1 MVQTGGPAAINGF
14 LYQIL
19 SHLGW
24 LAEIRIKRRISG
36 TDVPEDMCLVLE
48 PKDGG
53 DARCEAAGI
62 YLVEQYKVRPDSTWS
77 VQTIIDDVLPDL
89 RSAVPETPVSNAKYR
104 FVTDGRA
111 GRLDNFRAFLKAVH
125 SVSDPSMLDDTGSY
139 KFGLNLPNSF
149 RSLFDYILLNTER
162 ASERSR
168 ADATMTVLHLL
179 KNFEMDFEIV
189 ADHHSDLIEK
199 MLRPL
204 CANLG
209 DERGKRQQL
218 VGILMERLSKG
229 EDRLDVAAID
239 ELLRS
244 AALDPDRLRK
254 LARLNEMLD
263 YLVDDSLERIG
274 YQASIDVRQPPEWP
288 EGKSVLLIAGE
299 SGEGKTWQLANL
311 SRAEADACQH
321 IVWIYAGQDT
331 ESTLKRAMRVVWQEG
346 LGCTDEKTPMA
357 LTVHYQEMVH
367 DAVMPWLTIAI
378 DDVQSPELARD
389 LVRQPWGRWGIRL
402 ALSVPERVASAVQH
416 AASDVH
422 VHRITRFSVNQIS
435 DLLDRKGRNW
445 GELPSDLQQLLRTP
459 ILAGLYLDLPY
470 DTFSTAPSCEYEIF
484 EAFWTRRMQEKG
496 KTGDDGILMLIA
508 ARVLEGRYYPVGRA
522 QWREVNLD
530 DVVIERLHATGWLN
544 YLPGGMVS
552 FAHDRLLNWAVAKF
566 FLQQLQIG
574 ELSIVQ
580 LADNLLQCADSS
592 SGHYAKS
599 LGYVPM
605 DVLWL
610 LAADQKRN
618 RQIANVITRLVES
631 QHYGNYGEILYVH
644 LLPTLGERAV
654 SVLQVL
660 LNELPERDYRFKVI
674 AQGLANVAI
683 QDGVDI
689 SEFSRTLLHSASIDR
704 QAVGITIATTKPSP
718 QFLDRLW
725 ELHQERCEVLDYSH
739 EELQRSPWDIQD
751 YEASFAALRAGVQ
764 TDPTWL
770 RDRIKKADPL
780 QERVNQFAYLLN
792 SLDHPSALD
801 IWSEVKNE
809 LMEKVPKDRPR
820 SLLHCIRRFGD
831 FSGIGFV
838 VSCLTRE
845 EDFASGAAF
854 ASLVKLDPDFAI
866 KKLAEIYRFELA
878 ASRGWWLPQLLRV
891 RPDATRRKLLEM
903 AHNRDHGS
911 KLLDNLFTGRANQ
924 LDAAMLRFRLRELE
938 SVLEVHSLS
947 ACQGHP
953 WITFPL
959 RLLNGVTRPDLL
971 EVLRQEAGSP
981 LERMVTEVACKRI
994 PGRSDFHDH
1003 VLEECRLFLINVNGN
1018 GITDLVNYELNSCG
1032 YWERYGGLGW
1042 AYCRPN
1048 TDTISILKDIC
1059 RRPVTDKVTGERSDG
1074 WFERY
1079 RATIALAAIGSDDG
1093 MIESI
1098 WAEGPEA
1105 VAGDLNKIR
1114 RMFGPIDK
1122 ACTKRT
1128 AEKIAQQ
1135 SATEG
1140 DILKSLTVA
1149 WLSRD
1154 VDFIPIVRHIFSAS
1168 DPDSEVARMACIVL
1182 IELGDTSIEFRE
1194 LALAMLRTKTN
1205 SRYAIDALLAI
1216 GKDIVSEL
1224 VNYLNDMPLAGWDD
1238 IKIQLAERLFHFT
1251 EAREDAIEWAVRL
1264 CKEWSLPMALPPL
1277 ELAAEAD
1284 DAEVRELII
1293 CKSFSENDI
1302 VVGEKVRAIQAL
1314 AKFDYERAV
1323 MAIKRQLRIT
1333 NKEFRQ
1339 LARLLVCLSPVGS
1352 VANLLDIAKIREDS
1366 VAAIGHALRRLGQGE
1381 VDTELSRCMTDSQ
1394 RAIRAVGVEL
1404 AGWLPPGRLV
1414 AEIETML
1421 EIETED
1427 KPRQAALEA
1436 LVRKEE
1442 QAITADLLSAFEKSS
1457 GNHRWPLL
1465 LALLKVGDP
1474 YLLSDRDDP
1483 LWIGKVLD
1491 QAPYIFSRHAK
1502 EILKNRKDEIKG

>member
-1 MVQTGGPAAINGF
+1 MVQLGGPAAINGF

-24 LAEIRIKRRISG
+24 LAEIRIKGRISG
-36 TDVPEDMCLVLE
+36 TDVPGDMCLVLE

-53 DARCEAAGI
+53 DARCEAPGV

-77 VQTIIDDVLPDL
+77 AQTIIDDVLPDL
-89 RSAVPETPVSNAKYR
+89 RYAVPEPPVSNAKYR

-111 GRLDNFRAFLKAVH
+111 GRLDNFRAFLKAVNGI
-125 SVSDPSMLDDTGSY
+125 SDPSILDDTESY
-139 KFGLNLPNSF
+139 KFGLNLPNTF
-149 RSLFDYILLNTER
+149 RSLFDYILTKTNR
-162 ASERSR
+162 SSERSR
-168 ADATMTVLHLL
+168 ADATATVLHLL
-179 KNFEMDFEIV
+179 KNFEMDFEV
-189 ADHHSDLIEK
+189 GADRHSDLIEK

-209 DERGKRQQL
+209 DESGKRQQL

-254 LARLNEMLD
+254 LARLNEMLA

-288 EGKSVLLIAGE
+288 EGKSILLIAGK

-311 SRAEADACQH
+311 SRAEADACQR

-357 LTVHYQEMVH
+357 LTAHYQEMVH
-367 DAVMPWLTIAI
+367 DAAMPWLTIAI

-389 LVRQPWGRWGIRL
+389 LVRQPWGRWGMRL

-470 DTFSTAPSCEYEIF
+470 DTISTAPNCEYEIF
-484 EAFWTRRMQEKG
+484 EAFWNRMQEM
-496 KTGDDGILMLIA
+496 TAAGDDGILMSIA
-508 ARVLEGRYYPVGRA
+508 ARVLGGRSYPVARTC
-522 QWREVNLD
+522 WDEVNLD
-530 DVVIERLHATGWLN
+530 VGAIERLQATGWINCLS
-544 YLPGGMVS
+544 GGIVD
-552 FAHDRLLNWAVAKF
+552 FAHDRLLNWAVAELL
-566 FLQQLQIG
+566 LQQLLIG
-574 ELSIVQ
+574 DLSAVQ
-580 LADNLLQCADSS
+580 LVEKLLQCADSP
-592 SGHYAKS
+592 SGQLSKN

-610 LAADQKRN
+610 LAADQKN
-618 RQIANVITRLVES
+618 THEITNIIKCLIES
-631 QHYGNYGEILYVH
+631 QHYGSYGEVLYLQ
-644 LLPTLGERAV
+644 LLPTLGTRIV
-654 SVLQVL
+654 CVLQNL
-660 LNELPERDYRFKVI
+660 LKGIPERDFRFKMI
-674 AQGLANVAI
+674 AQCFSALAVQDEVNLSGLT
-683 QDGVDI
+683 G
-689 SEFSRTLLHSASIDR
+689 SLLCSASIDK
-704 QAVGITIATTKPSP
+704 QSVGIAIATTKPSP

-725 ELHQERCEVLDYSH
+725 ELHQERCAVLDYSH

-751 YEASFAALRAGVQ
+751 YEASFAALRAGIQ

-770 RDRIKKADPL
+770 RDRIKKADPR

-792 SLDHPSALD
+792 NLDHPSALD

-809 LMEKVPKDRPR
+809 LIEKVPKDRPR
-820 SLLHCIRRFGD
+820 SLLYCIGRFGD
-831 FSGIGFV
+831 FSGIDFV

-854 ASLVKLDPDFAI
+854 ANLVKLDPDLAI
-866 KKLAEIYRFELA
+866 KKLPEIYRFELA

-938 SVLEVHSLS
+938 SALEVHSLS

-959 RLLNGVTRPDLL
+959 RLLNEVTRPDLL
-971 EVLRQEAGSP
+971 EVLRQEVGSP
-981 LERMVTEVACKRI
+981 LEHMVTEVACKRV
-994 PGRSDFHDH
+994 PGRSDFSDH
-1003 VLEECRLFLINVNGN
+1003 VLEECRLFLININGN
-1018 GITDLVNYELNSCG
+1018 GITNLVNYELNSCG

-1059 RRPVTDKVTGERSDG
+1059 RRPVIDKVMGERSDG
-1074 WFERY
+1074 WSERY

-1093 MIESI
+1093 VIESI

-1105 VAGDLNKIR
+1105 VAGDLNKFR
-1114 RMFGPIDK
+1114 GMLEPIDK
-1122 ACTKRT
+1122 GCTSR
-1128 AEKIAQQ
+1128 ASEKLAQQ
-1135 SATEG
+1135 ISTEEE
-1140 DILKSLTVA
+1140 ILKSLTIA
-1149 WLSRD
+1149 WLSKD
-1154 VDFIPIVRHIFSAS
+1154 VDFIPSVQHVLSSS
-1168 DPDSEVARMACIVL
+1168 DLDSQVARMACIAL
-1182 IELGDTSIEFRE
+1182 IELRDTSIEFYR

-1205 SRYAIDALLAI
+1205 SRHAINALLAI
-1216 GKDIVSEL
+1216 GKDVASEL
-1224 VNYLNDMPLAGWDD
+1224 VNYLNDIPLAGWDD
-1238 IKIQLAERLFHFT
+1238 TKIQLAERLFHFT
-1251 EAREDAIEWAVRL
+1251 EAREDVIQWAVQL
-1264 CKEWSLPMALPPL
+1264 CKEWSLPMAMPPL
-1277 ELAAEAD
+1277 EIAAEAD

-1293 CKSFSENDI
+1293 CKSFSEND
-1302 VVGEKVRAIQAL
+1302 VVVDEKVRAIQAL

-1323 MAIKRQLRIT
+1323 MAVKRQLRIT
-1333 NKEFRQ
+1333 NKEMRQ
-1339 LARLLVCLSPVGS
+1339 LARLLVHLSPVGS
-1352 VANLLDIAKIREDS
+1352 VAFLVDIAQIRENN
-1366 VAAIGHALRRLGQGE
+1366 VAAVGHALRRLDHEE
-1381 VDTELSRCMTDSQ
+1381 VDSELARYMTDPQ
-1394 RAIRAVGVEL
+1394 RTIRAVGVEL

-1414 AEIETML
+1414 AEIEAML
-1421 EIETED
+1421 EVETED
-1427 KPRQAALEA
+1427 KPRQAALKAVE
-1436 LVRKEE
+1436 RKEE
-1442 QAITADLLSAFEKSS
+1442 QAITADLLDAFEKSS
-1457 GNHRWPLL
+1457 GENRWPLL

-1474 YLLSDRDDP
+1474 YLLSDRDDS
-1483 LWIGKVLD
+1483 LWIGKALN
-1491 QAPYIFSRHAK
+1491 QAPYIFKRHAK
-1502 EILKNRKDEIKG
+1502 EMLKNRKHKIK